1 MRLLLLSR
9 YSHLAASTRLRFL
22 QYLPYIVENGIEV
35 EHEPLL
41 DDEYLKNLY
50 TGKPVNY
57 GSIINSYVRRLKILL
72 KERAY
77 DLIWVQ
83 YEIFPW
89 LPAWIESLTTL
100 AGVPYIVD
108 YDDAIFHRYD
118 LHKQYL
124 VRQILGDK
132 INKVMKGASIVVAGN
147 EYIAS
152 RALKIGCK
160 KVEIIPT
167 VVDLSR
173 YPNILPQSQ
182 PIFTIGWIGTPVT
195 SFYIN
200 TIMPALRLVCN
211 ENTVRVVLVGSGQ
224 ISLDE
229 VTPEIRPWSEERE
242 VKDIHS
248 FDVGIMPLAETPWER
263 GKCGFK
269 LIQYMACSKP
279 VVASAVGMNCEI
291 VEHGINGFLAHNM
304 KDWVDALATL
314 HARPDLCHSMGQ
326 AGRNKVEAKYSLQV
340 TATRLLELIQEAAK
354 NRGVRKR

>member
-1 MRLLLLSR
+1 MRILLLSR
-9 YSHLAASTRLRFL
+9 YSHLAASTRLRLL
-22 QYLPYIVENGIEV
+22 QYLPYIADNGIEV
-35 EHEPLL
+35 KHEPLL

-50 TGKPVNY
+50 AGKPVSY
-57 GSIINSYVRRLKILL
+57 SSIINSYVRRIKILL
-72 KERAY
+72 KERTY

-89 LPAWIESLTTL
+89 LPAWIESLATL

-118 LHKQYL
+118 MHKQYL

-132 INKVMKGASIVVAGN
+132 INKFMKGASIVVAGN

-152 RALKIGCK
+152 RALNIGCR

-173 YPNILPQSQ
+173 YPNVSPQSQ
-182 PIFTIGWIGTPVT
+182 PIFTIGWIGSPVT
-195 SFYIN
+195 SNYIN
-200 TIMPALRLVCN
+200 LIIHALRVLCN
-211 ENTVRVVLVGSGQ
+211 ENKARVVLVGSGQ
-224 ISLDE
+224 ISLDK
-229 VTPEIRPWSEERE
+229 VTTEIRPWSEESE
-242 VKDIHS
+242 VNDIHS
-248 FDVGIMPLAETPWER
+248 FDVGIMPLANTPWER

-291 VEHGINGFLAHNM
+291 VDHGINGFLAHDI
-304 KDWVDALATL
+304 KDWLVALDTL
-314 HARPDLCHSMGQ
+314 HAQPDLCHRMGQ
-326 AGRNKVEAKYSLQV
+326 AGRKKVEARYSLQV
-340 TATRLLELIQEAAK
+340 TAPRLLELIQEAAK
-354 NRGVRKR
+354 SRGVRQR